1 MEEEEQRLKYL
12 EFVQAAAVYASL
24 LSAKLYDYAKQNS
37 GPLKP
42 GVLTVED
49 TVRTVVGPVYDKYHG
64 VPIQFLTF
72 VHRKVLVLSP
82 VFIYL
87 LLLFFYSL
95 QIIGVIFQFN
105 KNNILILVK
114 LDKLCV

>member
-1 MEEEEQRLKYL
+1 MEEEEQQRLKYL

-37 GPLKP
+37 GPFKP

-49 TVRTVVGPVYDKYHG
+49 TVRTLVSPVYDKYHG
-64 VPIQFLTF
+64 VPIQFLKF
-72 VHRKVLVLSP
+72 VHRKVLFLSP

-87 LLLFFYSL
+87 YIFLFSSNHWCYFPI
-95 QIIGVIFQFN
+95 Q
-105 KNNILILVK
+105 
-114 LDKLCV
+114 